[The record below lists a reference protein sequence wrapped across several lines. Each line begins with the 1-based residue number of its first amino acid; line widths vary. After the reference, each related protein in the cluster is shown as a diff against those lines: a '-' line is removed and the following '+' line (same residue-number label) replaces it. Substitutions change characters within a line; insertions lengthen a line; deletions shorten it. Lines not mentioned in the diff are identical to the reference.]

1 MSHEQPPIRSRRELR
16 KARDAQQAAAAGNT
30 AHDDGQ
36 ATAASGEPSASG
48 PALAATPAS
57 SGRSGPDGAP
67 PSAPAAEVSAA
78 PRQASTER
86 SSQVRARDR
95 AALRA
100 IKEME
105 QKENQL
111 SAGGPVTRR
120 QLRLQQLKEQAL
132 TGLNPV
138 VPPAQM
144 DAPAAA
150 EGNGPTRPGAPGNPK
165 PNNPAHPRAAGDGPQ
180 PGPASGHG
188 LPAMTVEQALAAR
201 SLIAEQARNQI
212 AKMEHIVSL
221 DPEAVDP
228 EILAEQIALAERAA
242 VLNRRAMARQ
252 KLAEQ
257 ASAPPARDSAAKE
270 RQAPSTATNLA
281 MVTPLEFVQVP
292 GVDRP
297 VMKAPATSYVPV
309 TTHQGTKIPARESGA
324 AATADRT
331 QGPNAPQGP
340 SGQVPDGSG
349 SKRSH
354 VIARAEA
361 AARAAGGAGG
371 VLEAQPVQHRQA
383 QRRAAQ
389 EGPATAPQSAPQETR
404 VPAQRPLPQPPAE
417 PLADDLFED
426 LPRVPAASAHGLEPL
441 DAATAGLARANRN
454 RMLQIFVL
462 ALGIVALIAGIILII
477 SGFSG

>member
-16 KARDAQQAAAAGNT
+16 KARDAQQAATAVGT

-36 ATAASGEPSASG
+36 APPAPGRPAAGIRTAPVPAAPAEP
-48 PALAATPAS
+48 PAPATPA
-57 SGRSGPDGAP
+57 AP
-67 PSAPAAEVSAA
+67 AASSAPAPA
-78 PRQASTER
+78 RQAPAER
-86 SSQVRARDR
+86 SSQARARDR

-105 QKENQL
+105 EKESQL
-111 SAGGPVTRR
+111 SAGGSMTRR
-120 QLRLQQLKEQAL
+120 QLRLQQLKEQTL
-132 TGLNPV
+132 TGLNTV
-138 VPPAQM
+138 VPPAAT
-144 DAPAAA
+144 DVRPAAA
-150 EGNGPTRPGAPGNPK
+150 AKDTAVREDDRQGAGAGPE
-165 PNNPAHPRAAGDGPQ
+165 PQ
-180 PGPASGHG
+180 G
-188 LPAMTVEQALAAR
+188 MTVEQALAAR

-212 AKMEHIVSL
+212 AKMEHIAAL

-242 VLNRRAMARQ
+242 VMNRRAMARQ

-257 ASAPPARDSAAKE
+257 ASAPPQPRDAAAKE

-297 VMKAPATSYVPV
+297 VMQPPATSYVPV
-309 TTHQGTKIPARESGA
+309 TTHQGTKVPAREANRPVAPDNEPGAGA
-324 AATADRT
+324 AQRPPGRAA
-331 QGPNAPQGP
+331 GAAGA
-340 SGQVPDGSG
+340 
-349 SKRSH
+349 KRSH
-354 VIARAEA
+354 MIARAEA
-361 AARAAGGAGG
+361 AARAAGGAQPARQRPAPTP
-371 VLEAQPVQHRQA
+371 VAQEQPAAAERPVQQA
-383 QRRAAQ
+383 
-389 EGPATAPQSAPQETR
+389 AP
-404 VPAQRPLPQPPAE
+404 E
-417 PLADDLFED
+417 PRADDLFQD
-426 LPRVPAASAHGLEPL
+426 VPRVPAASAYGLEPL